1 MHNHPHAIHLL
12 KKKKKKKKSH
22 AIHLKGTTLKQINN
36 YLKD

>member
-1 MHNHPHAIHLL
+1 MQFIYS

-22 AIHLKGTTLKQINN
+22 AINLKGTTLKQMNN